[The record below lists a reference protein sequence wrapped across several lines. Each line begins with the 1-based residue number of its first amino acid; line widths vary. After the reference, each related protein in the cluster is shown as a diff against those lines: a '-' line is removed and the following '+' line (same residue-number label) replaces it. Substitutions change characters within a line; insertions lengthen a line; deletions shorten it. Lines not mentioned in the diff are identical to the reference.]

1 MKKKDIIII
10 AAVLLAALA
19 LFGVSQMAGGKA
31 ASTVVVTVDGKEV
44 LRRPLAMSDTY
55 EIRQDDGSLNV
66 IAVENGAVYMKEAN
80 CRDGLCIHQ
89 GKMKNA
95 AKTIVCL
102 PHKLV
107 AEVESDGSTTDDA
120 DDAPDVIVK

>member
-31 ASTVVVTVDGKEV
+31 ASTVVVTVDGEEV

-55 EIRQDDGSLNV
+55 EIR
-66 IAVENGAVYMKEAN
+66 
-80 CRDGLCIHQ
+80 R
-89 GKMKNA
+89 
-95 AKTIVCL
+95 
-102 PHKLV
+102 
-107 AEVESDGSTTDDA
+107 TTDPSTSSRWKTA
-120 DDAPDVIVK
+120 RYT

>member
-10 AAVLLAALA
+10 AAVLAAALA
-19 LFGVSQMAGGKA
+19 LFGVSQIAGGKE
-31 ASTVVVTVDGKEV
+31 ASTVVVTVEGREV

-55 EIRQDDGSLNV
+55 EIKQDDGAVNV

-89 GKMKNA
+89 GNA

-107 AEVESDGSTTDDA
+107 VRLEGDS
-120 DDAPDVIVK
+120 APDGQDDLDVIIQ

>member
-1 MKKKDIIII
+1 M
-10 AAVLLAALA
+10 
-19 LFGVSQMAGGKA
+19 
-31 ASTVVVTVDGKEV
+31 VTVEGREV

-55 EIRQDDGSLNV
+55 EIRQDDGAVNV
-66 IAVENGAVYMKEAN
+66 ITVENGAVYMKEAN

-107 AEVESDGSTTDDA
+107 VRLEGDS
-120 DDAPDVIVK
+120 APDGQDDLDVIIQ

>member
-10 AAVLLAALA
+10 AVLLLAALA
-19 LFGVSQMAGGKA
+19 LFGVSQIAGGKA

-107 AEVESDGSTTDDA
+107 VSLEGDS
-120 DDAPDVIVK
+120 APDGQDDLDVIIQ

>member
-31 ASTVVVTVDGKEV
+31 ASTVVVTVDGEEV

-55 EIRQDDGSLNV
+55 EIRQDDGSVNV

-107 AEVESDGSTTDDA
+107 VRLEGDS
-120 DDAPDVIVK
+120 APDGQDDLDVIIQ

>member
-1 MKKKDIIII
+1 MPDRRGQRGS
-10 AAVLLAALA
+10 L
-19 LFGVSQMAGGKA
+19 
-31 ASTVVVTVDGKEV
+31 TVVVTVEGREV

-55 EIRQDDGSLNV
+55 EIKQDDGAVNV

-107 AEVESDGSTTDDA
+107 VRLEGDS
-120 DDAPDVIVK
+120 APDGQDDLDVIIQ

>member
-10 AAVLLAALA
+10 ALA
-19 LFGVSQMAGGKA
+19 LVLAGALYLVSQAAGGKD
-31 ASTVVVTVDGKEV
+31 ASVVVVTIDGKEV
-44 LRRPLAMSDTY
+44 LRRPLAMEDSY
-55 EIRQDDGSLNV
+55 EIRQDDGSVNV
-66 IAVENGAVYMKEAN
+66 ITVKDGAVYMSEAN
-80 CRDGLCIHQ
+80 CRDGLCLRQ

-107 AEVESDGSTTDDA
+107 VQLEGETAQDEDL
-120 DDAPDVIVK
+120 DVIVQ

>member
-31 ASTVVVTVDGKEV
+31 ASTVVVTVDGEEV

-55 EIRQDDGSLNV
+55 EIRHRG
-66 IAVENGAVYMKEAN
+66 GK
-80 CRDGLCIHQ
+80 RRGIHERGQ
-89 GKMKNA
+89 LPRRIVHPAGPNEKRCKDHRLSA
-95 AKTIVCL
+95 A
-102 PHKLV
+102 
-107 AEVESDGSTTDDA
+107 
-120 DDAPDVIVK
+120 

>member
-31 ASTVVVTVDGKEV
+31 ASTVVVTVDGEEV

-55 EIRQDDGSLNV
+55 EIRQDDGSVNV

-80 CRDGLCIHQ
+80 CRDGL
-89 GKMKNA
+89 
-95 AKTIVCL
+95 
-102 PHKLV
+102 
-107 AEVESDGSTTDDA
+107 
-120 DDAPDVIVK
+120 

>member
-10 AAVLLAALA
+10 AAMLAAALA
-19 LFGVSQMAGGKA
+19 LFGVSQIAGGRE
-31 ASTVVVTVDGKEV
+31 ASTVVVTEGLEV

-55 EIRQDDGSLNV
+55 EIKQDDGAVNV

-107 AEVESDGSTTDDA
+107 VRLEGDS
-120 DDAPDVIVK
+120 APDGQDDLDVIIQ